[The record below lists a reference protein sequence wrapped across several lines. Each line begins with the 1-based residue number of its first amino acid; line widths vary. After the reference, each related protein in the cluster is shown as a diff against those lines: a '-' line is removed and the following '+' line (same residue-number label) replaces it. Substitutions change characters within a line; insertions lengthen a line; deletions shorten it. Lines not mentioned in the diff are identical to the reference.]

1 MQKVN
6 SDDPFDLTRFVQA
19 QDGMFDIALSEIKRG
34 RKRSHWM
41 WYIFPQLRGLG
52 HSVMAMHYGIT
63 GMDEA
68 RAYLKHEL
76 LGPRLISICEAV
88 LAVEGKSAIDI
99 FDEPDDLKL
108 RSCAT
113 LFGQVPEADS
123 IFLRIIERHFDGKCD
138 QRTIELLGHHR

>member
-1 MQKVN
+1 MN
-6 SDDPFDLTRFVQA
+6 SDDPFDLTRFVRA

-52 HSVMAMHYGIT
+52 HSAMAMHYGIT

-76 LGPRLISICEAV
+76 LGPRLKSICEAV

-108 RSCAT
+108 RSCST

-123 IFLRIIERHFDGKCD
+123 IFLRIIERYFDGKCD